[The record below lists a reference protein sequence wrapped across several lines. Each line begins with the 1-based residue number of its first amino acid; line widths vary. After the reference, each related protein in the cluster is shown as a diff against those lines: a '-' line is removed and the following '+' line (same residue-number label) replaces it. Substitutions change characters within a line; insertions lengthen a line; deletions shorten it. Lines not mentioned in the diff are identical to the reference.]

1 MCKSPFPGLGPSWF
15 KRRLVLTLICCAVGA
30 QAQGLV
36 DNPDWQETEVP
47 PPPRFDP
54 KQRVA
59 VDMPRYVSMEFGIDP
74 ATLAI
79 TPDGIVRYVML
90 AVSPSG
96 TVNAFYEGIRCTT
109 GEVKAYARANASGV
123 WTLVKDP
130 EWRRLNDRQPSKH
143 ALALARQGACEGNTS
158 ANSTAEILRKLK
170 AN

>member
-1 MCKSPFPGLGPSWF
+1 MGLG
-15 KRRLVLTLICCAVGA
+15 LVCFALGA

-47 PPPRFDP
+47 APPKFDSN
-54 KQRVA
+54 RLIA
-59 VDMPRYVSMEFGIDP
+59 IDMPRYVSVRFGIDP

-79 TPDGIVRYVML
+79 TPDGIVRYVMV

-96 TVNAFYEGIRCTT
+96 SVNAFYEGIRCTT
-109 GEVKAYARANASGV
+109 GEVKAYARANASGE

-130 EWRRLNDRQPSKH
+130 QWRGLNDRQPSKH
-143 ALALARQGACEGNTS
+143 ALALAQQGACEGNAS
-158 ANSTAEILRKLK
+158 ANSAAEILRKLK